1 MIPNSSLFADGAPGD
16 LGERLARQEEADPEI
31 DMASPYIGKIRRPMS
46 PQTEKPETRDKAA
59 NPRFG
64 AESY

>member
-16 LGERLARQEEADPEI
+16 LGDRLARQEEADPEI

-46 PQTEKPETRDKAA
+46 PQNGKTGDPRQAA
-59 NPRFG
+59 NPRFR